1 MLEKTFCHI
10 PGISARAEHGLWRD
24 GITSWERFPAE
35 GGPFFSGKK
44 NGNVALH
51 LAESRR
57 RLAGN
62 DSGYFSAALP
72 SREHWRLFSAFAGSI
87 AYLDIETTGLS
98 RDHDAITTIALY
110 DGVSVHTFVRGENL
124 EDFGRLIGNYEV
136 IVTYNGR
143 GFDVPVIERELGL
156 KLHQAHLDLRPLL
169 ASLGFSGGLKGCE
182 KMLGLDRGE
191 LNGVGGWD
199 AVMLWREYQSTN
211 DRQALYTLLAYNV
224 ADAINLEPL
233 MVEVYNR
240 NVAQTPFVGT
250 LLLPAPHAAANPF
263 QADPRLLAGIRNRP
277 SSS

>member
-1 MLEKTFCHI
+1 MHISGIGRKTEARFWAA
-10 PGISARAEHGLWRD
+10 GINS
-24 GITSWERFPAE
+24 PAE
-35 GGPFFSGKK
+35 VS
-44 NGNVALH
+44 
-51 LAESRR
+51 LAD
-57 RLAGN
+57 LPGL
-62 DSGYFSAALP
+62 SAAKLRLVRAARDTTPPLAQQRPDYWATRLP
-72 SREHWRLFSAFAGSI
+72 ARELWRLFPQFRPTT
-87 AYLDIETTGLS
+87 AYLDIETTGY
-98 RDHDAITTIALY
+98 HAHNTITTIALY

-136 IVTYNGR
+136 IVTYNGK

-156 KLHQAHLDLRPLL
+156 KLDQAHLDLRPLL

-199 AVMLWREYQSTN
+199 AVLLWREYQRTN

-240 NVAQTPFVGT
+240 NVAQTPFGDT

-263 QADPRLLAGIRNRP
+263 QADPRLLARIQARQQASYP
-277 SSS
+277 